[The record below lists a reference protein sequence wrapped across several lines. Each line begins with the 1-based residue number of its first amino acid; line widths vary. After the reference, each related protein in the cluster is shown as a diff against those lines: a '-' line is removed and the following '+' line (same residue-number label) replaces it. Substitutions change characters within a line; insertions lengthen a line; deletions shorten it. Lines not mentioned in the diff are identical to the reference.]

1 MLSRPRDSSRWWRLG
16 MYSFT
21 SSPNTP
27 SEKKIVKKNW
37 WQLGTLTFIWQYT
50 IFMHTYTHACIY
62 VHTHTQSTYCW
73 CTAVFTWQNTHKQ
86 LCPSL
91 TLIHQCPN
99 NTSVIVVRQ
108 QPLTHS
114 SQKPESFLFTY
125 VQQQHTG
132 YNVHGLAVACHN
144 RIQNNF
150 PLSLRSFNLVPFL
163 IHIHENAHTDTWTHR
178 FSNC

>member
-27 SEKKIVKKNW
+27 NSEKKLMAIR
-37 WQLGTLTFIWQYT
+37 
-50 IFMHTYTHACIY
+50 YTHIHMTIHDLHPHVYTCMYICS
-62 VHTHTQSTYCW
+62 HTHTQSTYCW
-73 CTAVFTWQNTHKQ
+73 CTPVFTWQNTHKE